1 MDRCKLCGEPDK
13 RYRHV
18 LSKVASSTKIA
29 IRAALSCE
37 VHPRVFNDGQYLE
50 EGYTFRPCL
59 RRGEKLHQLQDDL
72 ARIRQQFREAVS
84 SGHLMDANAPAS
96 VIVPASNPAES
107 ILSDSCSNRIP
118 NPKRLR
124 LESVNVDATPVKV
137 QFEVM

>member
-1 MDRCKLCGEPDK
+1 MDRCKLCREQDK
-13 RYRHV
+13 SYRHL

-29 IRAALSCE
+29 IRATLSCE
-37 VHPRVFNDGQYLE
+37 GHPRVFNDGQYLE
-50 EGYTFRPCL
+50 DICRPCL
-59 RRGEKLHQLQDDL
+59 RRGEILHQLQDDL

-84 SGHLMDANAPAS
+84 SGHRMDANAPAS

-118 NPKRLR
+118 NPKQLR